1 MRLVS
6 FLGTNDY
13 TEVTYALP
21 GTDQT
26 CASRYVQEALV
37 SHYDIT
43 EVVILVTPEARDMHA
58 DAVGEVLRPCGV
70 PLEFNSIANP
80 VDEASQWALF
90 EALAEAVGD
99 ARKAV
104 LDVTHSFR
112 SVPLIGVA
120 AALYL
125 EKLHGLTVEPI
136 VYGHFDKATS
146 TGMVV
151 ELGSFLSLIKL
162 TYGADIFERT
172 GDARPLQRQLS
183 RHPDNDTSPVLHNLG
198 HMSDALHLLQGPAL
212 ARSAKHLHQSVSF
225 YRPTTPRTTAE
236 HALVRHVD
244 EAFAPFR
251 NSGPLQVQLEQVR
264 YYTDR
269 RAWSAALIAVVE
281 LIVTCVCHAA
291 NLQTRAKA
299 NRKRARVMLNPK
311 KCSAEDFPANQRL
324 RDHYSTL
331 NDYRN
336 RVSHNAQGRSIKG
349 DVQALS
355 RQIET
360 ALKDFLEDA
369 PTLLKDYL

>member
-1 MRLVS
+1 M
-6 FLGTNDY
+6 
-13 TEVTYALP
+13 
-21 GTDQT
+21 
-26 CASRYVQEALV
+26 
-37 SHYDIT
+37 
-43 EVVILVTPEARDMHA
+43 VILVTPKASEAVVEALQPYD
-58 DAVGEVLRPCGV
+58 V

-99 ARKAV
+99 ARQAV

-146 TGMVV
+146 TGTVV

-281 LIVTCVCHAA
+281 LIVTCVCHAES
-291 NLQTRAKA
+291 
-299 NRKRARVMLNPK
+299 LNPRDK
-311 KCSAEDFPANQRL
+311 DNRRHARALLNPNTCTTEDFPADQRL
-324 RDHYSTL
+324 RTHYSTL

-336 RVSHNAQGRSIKG
+336 RIAHNAEGFAPKA

-355 RQIET
+355 KQIEKHLR
-360 ALKDFLEDA
+360 AFLNEA
-369 PTLLKDYL
+369 PSLLPFT